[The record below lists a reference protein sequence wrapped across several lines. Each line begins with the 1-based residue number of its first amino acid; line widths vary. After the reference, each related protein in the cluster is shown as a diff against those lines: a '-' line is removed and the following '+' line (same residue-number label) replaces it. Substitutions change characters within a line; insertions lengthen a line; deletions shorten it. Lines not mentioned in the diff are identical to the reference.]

1 MNYKNVLYI
10 GGALILLYALYRLLQ
25 KFNIIDDVTD
35 TKADILIN
43 DPLFFQNEGQKLV
56 SELTKK
62 LGRKPTVTDMQVR
75 ALSSSK
81 MLALTNE
88 VINAKGFVNDS
99 EEEIYTVFKNFS
111 TQFQVYYFSQFFKAK
126 TNKDLIAFISD
137 FMNNTELSK
146 VYDII
151 KKLPRF

>member
-1 MNYKNVLYI
+1 MNYKNILYI

-81 MLALTNE
+81 MLTLTNE
-88 VINAKGFVNDS
+88 VLNAKGIVNDS

-137 FMNNTELSK
+137 FMNNTELSR

>member
-1 MNYKNVLYI
+1 MNYKNILYI
-10 GGALILLYALYRLLQ
+10 GGALIILYALYRLLQ
-25 KFNIIDDVTD
+25 KFNIIDDITD

-75 ALSSSK
+75 SLSSSK
-81 MLALTNE
+81 MLTLTNE
-88 VINAKGFVNDS
+88 VLNAKGIVNDS

-137 FMNNTELSK
+137 FLNNTELSK
-146 VYDII
+146 VYDIM